1 MLLWFSFGE
10 NSNFVCAFLHLGKN
24 LLLPYHFSLFYLLFF
39 FSFVIFCSKVNDR
52 TPWLPHVF
60 HNLFSSFKLF
70 TSFPYLLGDLSTC
83 WFSTSCLDSTDSPPS
98 TVSLILLGKRYHW
111 AVTFKAVSVHEWSQI
126 YIEQSDMFAEPNKW
140 KHPYNVWLVLFGDK

>member
-10 NSNFVCAFLHLGKN
+10 NLNFVCASLPLGKN
-24 LLLPYHFSLFYLLFF
+24 LLLLHHFSLFWFTLFFF

-60 HNLFSSFKLF
+60 HNLFSSLKLF

-83 WFSTSCLDSTDSPPS
+83 WFSTSCLDSTDSPLS
-98 TVSLILLGKRYHW
+98 TVSLILLGKRMSLSCHFQGY
-111 AVTFKAVSVHEWSQI
+111 EWNQI

-140 KHPYNVWLVLFGDK
+140 KHPYNVWLVMFGDK